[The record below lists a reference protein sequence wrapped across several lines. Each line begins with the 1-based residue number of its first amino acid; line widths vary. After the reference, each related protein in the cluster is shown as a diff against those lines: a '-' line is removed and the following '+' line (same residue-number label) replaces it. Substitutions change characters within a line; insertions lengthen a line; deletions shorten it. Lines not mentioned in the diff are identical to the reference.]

1 MQSSSMVRVALVG
14 ASGYTGTEALR
25 LLLQHPFVQVTMLCA
40 GRQAGKHVSDI
51 TPAFSGVDLPVMV
64 PFDAKSVAESADYA
78 FLGLPHGTA
87 QEATA
92 QLLAEGVR
100 VIDLSADHRFD
111 DPEFYG
117 SVYSQHAHPASLE
130 QTVYGLPELNRD
142 LIRKTDLV
150 GCPGCY
156 PTSVILA
163 AHPARVADLLSSDEV
178 IADSKSGVSGAG
190 RNPSA
195 GTHFPE
201 TSDGLHAYK
210 TLAHRH
216 APEMGRALGGMSVRF
231 VPHLVPLIR
240 GILST
245 VYLRLKPG
253 VDLSAVR
260 AAYESAYADEPFVQ
274 LLAEGLHPDPRHV
287 RGTNRC
293 HIGVFVDGDM
303 LVVQSAIDN
312 LCKGSSGQALQCFN
326 LMAGFPETEGL
337 MATAVFP

>member
-1 MQSSSMVRVALVG
+1 MVRVALVG

-25 LLLQHPFVQVTMLCA
+25 LLLQHPQVEITMLCA
-40 GRQAGKHVSDI
+40 GRQAGKRVSEI
-51 TPAFSGVDLPVMV
+51 TPSFFGLDLPAMV
-64 PFDAKSVAESADYA
+64 PFDAKAVAAVADFA

-87 QEATA
+87 QTATA
-92 QLLAEGVR
+92 ELLAEGVK

-111 DPEFYG
+111 DPAFYS
-117 SVYSQHAHPASLE
+117 SVYAEHAFPESLSE
-130 QTVYGLPELNRD
+130 TVYGLPELNRD
-142 LIRKTDLV
+142 TIRTTRLV

-163 AHPARVADLLSSDEV
+163 AHPVRTAGILSSDEL

-201 TSDGLHAYK
+201 TADGLHAYK

-216 APEMGRALGGMSVRF
+216 APEMGRMLDGMNVRF

-253 VDLSAVR
+253 VDEEQVR
-260 AAYESAYADEPFVQ
+260 RIYEDAYGEEPFVHV
-274 LLAEGLHPDPRHV
+274 LDAGLHRTPS
-287 RGTNRC
+287 C
-293 HIGVFVDGDM
+293 
-303 LVVQSAIDN
+303 
-312 LCKGSSGQALQCFN
+312 SGHESLPPWP
-326 LMAGFPETEGL
+326 LRTG
-337 MATAVFP
+337 

>member
-1 MQSSSMVRVALVG
+1 MVRVALVG

-25 LLLQHPFVQVTMLCA
+25 LLLQHPHVQITMLCA
-40 GRQAGKHVSDI
+40 GRQAGKHVSQI
-51 TPAFSGVDLPVMV
+51 TPSFSGIDLPAMV
-64 PFDAKSVAESADYA
+64 PFDAKSVASVADYA
-78 FLGLPHGTA
+78 FLGLPHGMA

-111 DPEFYG
+111 DPHFYA
-117 SVYSQHAHPASLE
+117 SVYSEHAYPESLAH
-130 QTVYGLPELNRD
+130 TVYGLPELNREQ
-142 LIRKTDLV
+142 IRKTQLV

-163 AHPARVADLLSSDEV
+163 AHPAQTAGILSSNEI

-190 RNPSA
+190 RNATA

-210 TLAHRH
+210 TLGHRH
-216 APEMGRALGGMSVRF
+216 APEMGRALDGMVVRF

-245 VYLRLKPG
+245 VYLRLNLG
-253 VDLSAVR
+253 VDAAQVR
-260 AAYESAYADEPFVQ
+260 SIYDAAYANEPFVHV
-274 LLAEGLHPDPRHV
+274 LGEGLHPDPRHV

-293 HIGVFVDGDM
+293 HIGLFVDGDL

-312 LCKGSSGQALQCFN
+312 LCKGSSGQAMQCFN

-337 MATAVFP
+337 TATAVFP